1 MTNDEKAV
9 EIRSKLGIYADAY
22 YGAMAMA
29 EWKDEQHK
37 QEKQQWIDKEHKDKI
52 DVLEGQ
58 IAALD
63 AHLKKAQE
71 ALVAMWNKNQLLNQ
85 QPITE
90 QGGWHTEPPTFD
102 CFALLMTPAFPKNC
116 HFVVAEWDNDAE
128 CFYSES
134 FDFPIEKWD
143 CWKLIQKN
151 WILENP
157 KYSEEVERIKERNGL

>member
-1 MTNDEKAV
+1 MTNEEKAQ
-9 EIRSKLGIYADAY
+9 EIARNTYTYLSFGDMSFSSEKGCYKAAIE
-22 YGAMAMA
+22 AMQ
-29 EWKDEQHK
+29 WK
-37 QEKQQWIDKEHKDKI
+37 DKEHKDKI

-58 IAALD
+58 IAALE

-71 ALVAMWNKNQLLNQ
+71 ALVAMWDKNQLLNQ

-151 WILENP
+151 WVLENP